1 MTRQERDSLG
11 EREVPSE
18 AYYGVQTLRAVENF
32 PVSGRRERPELIS
45 AYALIK
51 IAAAQANMSLGIL
64 DRERGDAIVKAAE
77 EILEGKF
84 ADQFPVDIFQAGA
97 GTSFNMNVN
106 EVIANRA
113 LELLGKDR
121 GQYEY
126 LSPNDHVNLSQ
137 STNDTFPTASHIAIV
152 REAERLETVLEHL
165 ATSFH
170 KKGVEF
176 SHLPKTGRT
185 HLMDAI
191 PVTLG
196 DEFLAYSSAI
206 TRAAGR
212 IRERRDGLLEVAIGG
227 TATGT
232 GANAPPEY
240 REKVLANLRTLT
252 NLELV
257 PARNSF
263 EALQSRAPMAAFSG
277 SLREFSLDLIR
288 IANDLRLMSSGPT
301 AGFDEI
307 VLPPVQP
314 GSSIMP
320 GKVNPVMPECADM
333 IAFQIIGNDT
343 VVSFAAQAGQFE
355 LNVMTPAIVHNILES
370 IALLDHYLPVFTT
383 HCIDGI
389 AANERRLISTIGI
402 NPILATLLSPKIGYL
417 RAAEIAHE
425 SMVTHRPIREIAL
438 ERGILTKEE
447 ADEMFDLHTLARNQY
462 LESEWNPE

>member
-1 MTRQERDSLG
+1 MRQERDSLG
-11 EREVPSE
+11 VRDVPSG
-18 AYYGVQTLRAVENF
+18 AYYGIQTLRAVENF

-45 AYALIK
+45 AYAIIK
-51 IAAAQANMSLGIL
+51 IAAARTNLDLGVL
-64 DRERGDAIVKAAE
+64 DRERSDVIVKAAE
-77 EILEGKF
+77 EVLEGKF

-113 LELLGKDR
+113 LELLGKER
-121 GQYEY
+121 GQYDF

-137 STNDTFPTASHIAIV
+137 STNDTFPTASHIAII
-152 REAERLETVLEHL
+152 REAETLDTVLDNL
-165 ATSFH
+165 AASFR
-170 KKGVEF
+170 KKGNEF
-176 SHLPKTGRT
+176 ARFPKTGRT

-196 DEFLAYSSAI
+196 DEFLAYASAI
-206 TRAAGR
+206 TRAAR
-212 IRERRDGLLEVAIGG
+212 KIRERRDGLLEIAIGG

-232 GANAPPEY
+232 GANAPPGY
-240 REKVLANLRTLT
+240 REAVIAHIRELT
-252 NLELV
+252 NLDLI
-257 PARNSF
+257 PAKNSF
-263 EALQSRAPMAAFSG
+263 EALQSRAQMAAFSG
-277 SLREFSLDLIR
+277 SLRELSFELIR
-288 IANDLRLMSSGPT
+288 IANDLRLMGSGPT

-343 VVSFAAQAGQFE
+343 VVTLAAQAGQFE

-370 IALLDHYLPVFTT
+370 ISLLNHYLPVFTE

-389 AANERRLISTIGI
+389 VANERRLLSTIGI

-417 RAAEIAHE
+417 KAAEIAHE
-425 SMVTHRPIREIAL
+425 SMVTHRPIQELAV
-438 ERGILTKEE
+438 EKGILTKEE
-447 ADEMFDLHTLARNQY
+447 ADRMFDLKALARNQY
-462 LESEWNPE
+462 RDGEWNPE

>member
-1 MTRQERDSLG
+1 MRQERDSLG
-11 EREVPSE
+11 VKDVPSE
-18 AYYGVQTLRAVENF
+18 AYYGIQTLRAVENF

-45 AYALIK
+45 AYTVIK
-51 IAAAQANMSLGIL
+51 IAAARSNLELGIL
-64 DRERGDAIVKAAE
+64 DRERSDAIVTAAE
-77 EILEGKF
+77 EVLEGKF

-113 LELLGKDR
+113 LELLGKER
-121 GQYEY
+121 GHYDF

-137 STNDTFPTASHIAIV
+137 STNDTFPTASHIAII
-152 REAERLETVLEHL
+152 REAETLDTVLANL
-165 ATSFH
+165 AASFR
-170 KKGVEF
+170 KKGNEF
-176 SHLPKTGRT
+176 VHLPKTGRT

-196 DEFLAYSSAI
+196 DEFLAYASAI
-206 TRAAGR
+206 SRAARR

-232 GANAPPEY
+232 GANAPPGY
-240 REKVLANLRTLT
+240 RGAVIAHLRELT
-252 NLELV
+252 SLDLV
-257 PARNSF
+257 PAQNSF

-277 SLREFSLDLIR
+277 SLRELSLDLIR

-307 VLPPVQP
+307 ILPPVQP

-320 GKVNPVMPECADM
+320 GKVNPVMAECADM

-343 VVSFAAQAGQFE
+343 VVSLAAQAGQFE

-370 IALLDHYLPVFTT
+370 VSLLNHYLPVFTA

-389 AANERRLISTIGI
+389 VPNERRLLSTIGI

-417 RAAEIAHE
+417 KAAEIAHE
-425 SMVTHRPIREIAL
+425 SMVTHRPIQELAV
-438 ERGILTKEE
+438 EKGILTKEE
-447 ADEMFDLHTLARNQY
+447 ADAMFDLKALARNQY
-462 LESEWNPE
+462 RDGEWNPE